1 MFWKR
6 QISKTLNTPLQFHS
20 GREGLRGSFS
30 TGVGLPLCET
40 YSYISVFVLH
50 VLKYTHTYNI
60 YIYMYNKEKNTEE
73 ENPLVQTKL
82 AKQTNKKPRLFR
94 SCVVGKYITYI
105 SVSI

>member
-60 YIYMYNKEKNTEE
+60 YICIIKKKTQRKKTLWCKLNWQNK
-73 ENPLVQTKL
+73 QTKNPGYL
-82 AKQTNKKPRLFR
+82 EVALLENTSHTFL
-94 SCVVGKYITYI
+94 
-105 SVSI
+105 